1 MVFCFLF
8 FWFHPLNFF
17 FFFWLMYTH
26 ELSFFLKYSWWWW
39 FFDQNIMISLQ
50 NVCCCCW
57 KQTRR
62 RFRWNIAFHVNNHL
76 VCITLPPLLSCH
88 LNCCYRM
95 IKSFVLS
102 FIHSHESE
110 NNKNFRRQY
119 FSSIQCMYCTQSSI
133 LDLIFVC
140 SPFYRIVV
148 VQFEWCW
155 LVIIIT
161 TSEKKNKKK
170 QMNQEIDMM
179 CFRLFPITFHFIK

>member
-1 MVFCFLF
+1 MKTIIPHC
-8 FWFHPLNFF
+8 PNI
-17 FFFWLMYTH
+17 
-26 ELSFFLKYSWWWW
+26 LKYSWWWW

-119 FSSIQCMYCTQSSI
+119 FSSIHLI
-133 LDLIFVC
+133 LDSMYVLYTIINLRSHICLFTILPDCCCSIRMMLIGD
-140 SPFYRIVV
+140 YNNHKRKKKI
-148 VQFEWCW
+148 
-155 LVIIIT
+155 
-161 TSEKKNKKK
+161 KKNKWIKK
-170 QMNQEIDMM
+170 
-179 CFRLFPITFHFIK
+179 

>member
-1 MVFCFLF
+1 
-8 FWFHPLNFF
+8 
-17 FFFWLMYTH
+17 
-26 ELSFFLKYSWWWW
+26 
-39 FFDQNIMISLQ
+39 MISLQ
-50 NVCCCCW
+50 HVCCCCW

-119 FSSIQCMYCTQSSI
+119 FSSIHCMYCTQSSI

-161 TSEKKNKKK
+161 TSEKKIKKNKWIKK
-170 QMNQEIDMM
+170 SLKKTEKEKKIYKVQMKRKGQRSKTKNKNKNFKAQEV
-179 CFRLFPITFHFIK
+179 